1 MRPLLIMLLTFLAL
15 PGCRQVVDAVNMK
28 QLAPEIVAAGQAPD
42 GWYEYMPEYA
52 PYFCLKT
59 RRTITFDDP
68 RMHLGYWRALHP
80 EPPHRVLMEAR
91 GSRLILHRSFVWDGM
106 SFGKTVPH
114 ELIPSLLHDALYYAR
129 QGGAPVSRREVD
141 RAFLRACRQYQTPGP
156 YTSYL
161 GVRVFGGF
169 FGIPPGGV
177 PPLVEVLSPDS
188 TPTEEM

>member
-15 PGCRQVVDAVNMK
+15 PGCRQVVEAVNMK
-28 QLAPEIVAAGQAPD
+28 QLAPEVVAGGQAPD
-42 GWYEYMPEYA
+42 GWYEYMPGYA

-68 RMHLGYWRALHP
+68 RMKLGYWRVLHP

-156 YTSYL
+156 YASYL
-161 GVRVFGGF
+161 CVRVFGGF
-169 FGIPPGGV
+169 FGVPPGGI
-177 PPLVEVLSPDS
+177 PPRVVLTSPGS
-188 TPTEEM
+188 PPAEE